1 MSLELIAVC
10 KDTGAVDGATVC
22 NNIVYQSA
30 SVLPPN
36 AESNIELL
44 LLGGFDPEVV
54 KLGIIGVV
62 SLWVVGL
69 TVGLMASLVRKLLA

>member
-1 MSLELIAVC
+1 MALELIAVC
-10 KDTGAVDGATVC
+10 NDVGAVSGVTSCID
-22 NNIVYQSA
+22 IVYKSA

-44 LLGGFDPEVV
+44 LLGGFDPDVV
-54 KLGIIGVV
+54 QLGFIGVV

-69 TVGLMASLVRKLLA
+69 TVGLIASLVRKMRA